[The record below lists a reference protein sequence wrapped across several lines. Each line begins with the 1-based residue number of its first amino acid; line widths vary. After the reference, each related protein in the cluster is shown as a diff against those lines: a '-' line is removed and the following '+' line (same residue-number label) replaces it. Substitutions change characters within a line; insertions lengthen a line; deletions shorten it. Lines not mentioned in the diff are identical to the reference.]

1 MPRVQALDAL
11 ALEDAAMVLRACCG
25 ASRWV
30 SAMVAER
37 PFDTLGTLLAVAE
50 ELWWALGPDDWMEAF
65 AHHPRIGERR
75 GAVVQEPQGAA
86 WSAGEQAS
94 VARADATVQAQLAE
108 TNRAYEARFD
118 HIYIVCAAGKSAE
131 ELLALARARLA
142 NEPEVELRIAAE
154 EQRKITRLRL
164 EKLFTEDA

>member
-1 MPRVQALDAL
+1 MARVQALDAL
-11 ALEDAAMVLRACCG
+11 GPEQAATVLRACCG

-37 PFDTLGTLLAVAE
+37 PFETLGTLLAVAE
-50 ELWWALGPDDWMEAF
+50 EIWWALGPDDWMEAF
-65 AHHPRIGERR
+65 AHHPRIGEQR
-75 GAVVQEPQGAA
+75 GAVAQDAQGAA
-86 WSAGEQAS
+86 WSAGEQAR
-94 VARADATVQAQLAE
+94 VAEAATSVQAELAAV
-108 TNRAYEARFD
+108 NREYEARFD